1 MECKLEIVQ
10 HDSNIPGRILMQ
22 HKPGYR
28 CKSSL
33 HWHSELEFV
42 YMIHGCMEANINGE
56 SFTIRDGEFYFV
68 NHEDIHTNAAP
79 DKVAVQKYLVVQLSY
94 EYMKQYCKELDQ
106 FVIDVNGNAEI
117 KEEVAAYLKQL
128 AGYEEENAT
137 YSNIKMH
144 QIILELYYLFLT
156 KCMKPKDN
164 YLELSGQ
171 IRYAQTI
178 ITYIKQHYRER
189 LTSQMLADVVGLSPQ
204 YLSKYFKSVTR
215 MNLMQ
220 YLARVR
226 AENANRELLSSDRTI
241 TEIALDNGFPN
252 VKAYINKCKSI
263 YGMTPVEYKKTHGYQ
278 KNIDNNGK

>member
-1 MECKLEIVQ
+1 
-10 HDSNIPGRILMQ
+10 
-22 HKPGYR
+22 
-28 CKSSL
+28 
-33 HWHSELEFV
+33 
-42 YMIHGCMEANINGE
+42 
-56 SFTIRDGEFYFV
+56 
-68 NHEDIHTNAAP
+68 
-79 DKVAVQKYLVVQLSY
+79 
-94 EYMKQYCKELDQ
+94 
-106 FVIDVNGNAEI
+106 
-117 KEEVAAYLKQL
+117 
-128 AGYEEENAT
+128 
-137 YSNIKMH
+137 
-144 QIILELYYLFLT
+144 
-156 KCMKPKDN
+156 MKPKDN